1 MKKMARLYQFKKFVS
16 LSPSKSSSLVAFNE
30 TDCQRVR
37 PNMIGFLSW
46 FRLHKVGLLLL
57 WLSLALVSC
66 EEEKIG
72 SSSFVVEGF
81 LYAGSPITNINIKS
95 TVPFDAVSIPGQP
108 IPDAQ
113 VNLNYDGESI
123 PLSFNP
129 ATLRYDG
136 PQDLII
142 STGAQVSLSLQV
154 GDQLA
159 TSETVIPEYPRE
171 LRTSIPKIVIPEIE
185 LSRDLREV
193 LTALFQEARLDIQ
206 WANQQEDNHFLVIE
220 PADTTNAKPIFNEDI
235 PSNVGTFF
243 DNFRLVSEPSRDS
256 VYTVVGLSLQNYGSY
271 RAILYRINQE
281 YADLYADQ
289 LQDSRNLNE
298 PPTNIENG
306 LGIFTG
312 ISSDTVIFEISKF

>member
-1 MKKMARLYQFKKFVS
+1 MKK
-16 LSPSKSSSLVAFNE
+16 
-30 TDCQRVR
+30 
-37 PNMIGFLSW
+37 
-46 FRLHKVGLLLL
+46 LLAIVISIVLI
-57 WLSLALVSC
+57 SC
-66 EEEKIG
+66 EEEKVG

-113 VNLNYDGESI
+113 VVVDYKGLSV

-129 ATLRYDG
+129 ATLLYDG
-136 PQDLII
+136 PQDLIL
-142 STGAQVSLSLQV
+142 STGADVGLTLQV
-154 GDQLA
+154 DDQLA
-159 TSETVIPEYPRE
+159 LSETVIPEYPRE

-185 LSRDLREV
+185 LNRDLREV

-206 WANQQEDNHFLVIE
+206 WANEQEDNHFLVIE
-220 PADTTNAKPIFNEDI
+220 PADTTNTEPIFNEDI

-243 DNFRLVSEPSRDS
+243 DNFRLVSQPSRDS
-256 VYTVVGLSLQNYGSY
+256 TYTVVGLSLQNYGSY